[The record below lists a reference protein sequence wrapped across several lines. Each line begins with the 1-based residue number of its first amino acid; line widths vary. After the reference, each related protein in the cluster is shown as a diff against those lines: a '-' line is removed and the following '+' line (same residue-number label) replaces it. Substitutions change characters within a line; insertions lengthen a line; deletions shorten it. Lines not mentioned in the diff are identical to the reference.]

1 MSDDAHDWRDGS
13 EPDEDA
19 EPTQH
24 DDRVAPP
31 EPVILA
37 TREPLPLE
45 RRRLPDDVELASGA
59 AVVGTYLFDQLI
71 ARSVADETWSPD
83 SDGALLADPRQ
94 LLYVATPR
102 PDGTLYATLQ
112 AVIPASAIPRE
123 PWQPEPEQGAALL
136 LGVVV
141 RLAGERRFPGSTA
154 DEAMDHFAAI
164 LGGAAEPV
172 VDRLLRGL

>member
-1 MSDDAHDWRDGS
+1 MSDDANDWSHGTEPGEDPGGTQRDDG
-13 EPDEDA
+13 
-19 EPTQH
+19 
-24 DDRVAPP
+24 VATP
-31 EPVILA
+31 EPVVLA

-45 RRRLPDDVELASGA
+45 RRRLPDDAELASGA
-59 AVVGTYLFDQLI
+59 AVVGTYLFDRLI
-71 ARSVADETWSPD
+71 ARSVADEAWSPD
-83 SDGALLADPRQ
+83 SDGSLLADPRQ

-102 PDGTLYATLQ
+102 PDGTVYATLQ

-141 RLAGERRFPGSTA
+141 RLAGERKFPGSMA

-164 LGGAAEPV
+164 LGGGAEPV
-172 VDRLLRGL
+172 VDRMLRGL